1 MVSRR
6 YQAAMTII
14 ESIRAEYV
22 RYKTMAEAAIGQLD
36 EAHLAAH
43 TSANSNSIAT
53 ICWHL
58 SGNLKSRFT
67 EFLTSDGEKPWR
79 HREEEF
85 QVRSVTRVELLAK
98 WEDGWAALLQA
109 LATLSDRQLDE
120 TVTIRRQTLEVHEA
134 LHRSLAHVAYHVG
147 QIVYIAKSLRG
158 REWAYLSIP
167 PGKSDDYNRN
177 PTGEHAA
184 GHTATLKER

>member
-1 MVSRR
+1 M
-6 YQAAMTII
+6 MTIV

-22 RYKTMAEAAIGQLD
+22 RYKTMAEAAIRQLD
-36 EAHLAAH
+36 DEQLAAH
-43 TSANSNSIAT
+43 TSENSNSVAT

-85 QVRSVTRVELLAK
+85 EVRSVTKAELLEK
-98 WEDGWAALLQA
+98 WEDGWAALLEG
-109 LATLSDRQLDE
+109 LSNLNDEQLHGA
-120 TVTIRRQTLEVHEA
+120 VVIRRQPLEIHEA
-134 LHRSLAHVAYHVG
+134 LQRSLAHAAYHVG

-158 REWAYLSIP
+158 REWTYLSIP
-167 PGKSDDYNRN
+167 PGKSDEYNRN
-177 PTGEHAA
+177 PTGEHAV
-184 GHTATLKER
+184 GHTATLNER

>member
-1 MVSRR
+1 M
-6 YQAAMTII
+6 MTIV

-22 RYKTMAEAAIGQLD
+22 RYKTMAEAAIKQLD
-36 EAHLAAH
+36 DAQLATH
-43 TSANSNSIAT
+43 TSGNSNSIAT

-58 SGNLKSRFT
+58 AGNLKSRFT
-67 EFLTSDGEKPWR
+67 DFLTSDGEKPWR

-85 QVRSVTRVELLAK
+85 EARSVTKAELLEK
-98 WEDGWAALLQA
+98 WENGWAALLGA
-109 LATLSDRQLDE
+109 LGDLTDEQLHG
-120 TVTIRRQTLEVHEA
+120 TVTIRKQALEVHEA
-134 LHRSLAHVAYHVG
+134 LERSLAHLAYHVG

-158 REWAYLSIP
+158 SEWTYLSIP

-177 PTGEHAA
+177 PKGEHAA